1 VSDALSRDYNRSDEE
16 LTEILRTF
24 VPEQIPPHFEIVPL
38 PNEISSWLIS
48 VLQKLPVKM
57 QLQEQQHTKT
67 KLGCGVDGKS
77 TPIPSVSLTT
87 STLMDSK
94 VLAELNSW
102 EPLPWLSG
110 KDASRD
116 QLMIPWSKAQS
127 EIPFLCGSD
136 LPGER

>member
-57 QLQEQQHTKT
+57 QLQEQHTKT

-102 EPLPWLSG
+102 EP
-110 KDASRD
+110 
-116 QLMIPWSKAQS
+116 
-127 EIPFLCGSD
+127 CHGSQGRT
-136 LPGER
+136 LLGTSS